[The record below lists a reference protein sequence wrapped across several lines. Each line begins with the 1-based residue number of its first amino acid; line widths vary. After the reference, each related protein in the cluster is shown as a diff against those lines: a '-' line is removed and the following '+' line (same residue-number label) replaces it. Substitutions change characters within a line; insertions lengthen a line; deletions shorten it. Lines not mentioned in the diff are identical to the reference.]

1 MSVYWKIVIPFM
13 LLVLAS
19 MTAMGIYL
27 VESIRDIQINNLR
40 YYLLNEVKLVADAS
54 LPGFLNSGEQNTLND
69 LSKSV
74 GREINA
80 RVTVIRQNGV
90 VVGDSEE
97 DPLVMENHST
107 RPEIIGAITSGVGES
122 TRYSTTT
129 RQNTMYIAVPIASQ
143 GKVLGVARV
152 ALPLTTVESSINGA
166 TVNIMW
172 ATAMAAFF
180 VILITFVIARM
191 ITSPIRELTR
201 AAQEISSG
209 NIDQKIQ
216 IQTNDEIGRLVLAF
230 NRMSLRLK
238 EMIKTID
245 DEKNKLAAVLS
256 SLADGVIMTD
266 YDGRIVFANI
276 AAERLFDFAVAK
288 AHGKSLIEVIHD
300 FKVAGILKDC
310 LRTSRDQSAQLD
322 YLGNRFLR
330 VVAVPLVSRKLN
342 GAILLFQD
350 LTEIRTLQT
359 MRKEFIGNIS
369 HELRTPLASI
379 KAIAETLQDGAI
391 GDKKLAAGF
400 LTKVD
405 NEVERM
411 SQIVTELT
419 ELSRIETGE
428 AKLKLETVNLNLL
441 IEDVVAHLFPQ
452 AERKNL
458 ALVAELSPVLAAV
471 QADKD
476 RIRQV
481 IVNIVHN
488 AIKFTQPGGKVVI
501 STRLDA
507 DSAITEISDTGI
519 GITKEDLPH
528 IFERFFKVDRS
539 RSSSGTGLGLAIA
552 KHTVQAHGGEIRVQS
567 EVGHGST
574 FSFNIPL
581 KSNSQVS

>member
-411 SQIVTELT
+411 SQIVTEL
-419 ELSRIETGE
+419 IETGE

>member
-1 MSVYWKIVIPFM
+1 
-13 LLVLAS
+13 
-19 MTAMGIYL
+19 
-27 VESIRDIQINNLR
+27 
-40 YYLLNEVKLVADAS
+40 
-54 LPGFLNSGEQNTLND
+54 
-69 LSKSV
+69 
-74 GREINA
+74 
-80 RVTVIRQNGV
+80 
-90 VVGDSEE
+90 
-97 DPLVMENHST
+97 
-107 RPEIIGAITSGVGES
+107 
-122 TRYSTTT
+122 
-129 RQNTMYIAVPIASQ
+129 
-143 GKVLGVARV
+143 
-152 ALPLTTVESSINGA
+152 
-166 TVNIMW
+166 
-172 ATAMAAFF
+172 
-180 VILITFVIARM
+180 
-191 ITSPIRELTR
+191 
-201 AAQEISSG
+201 
-209 NIDQKIQ
+209 
-216 IQTNDEIGRLVLAF
+216 
-230 NRMSLRLK
+230 
-238 EMIKTID
+238 
-245 DEKNKLAAVLS
+245 
-256 SLADGVIMTD
+256 
-266 YDGRIVFANI
+266 
-276 AAERLFDFAVAK
+276 
-288 AHGKSLIEVIHD
+288 
-300 FKVAGILKDC
+300 
-310 LRTSRDQSAQLD
+310 
-322 YLGNRFLR
+322 
-330 VVAVPLVSRKLN
+330 VSRKLN

>member
-1 MSVYWKIVIPFM
+1 
-13 LLVLAS
+13 
-19 MTAMGIYL
+19 
-27 VESIRDIQINNLR
+27 
-40 YYLLNEVKLVADAS
+40 
-54 LPGFLNSGEQNTLND
+54 
-69 LSKSV
+69 
-74 GREINA
+74 
-80 RVTVIRQNGV
+80 
-90 VVGDSEE
+90 
-97 DPLVMENHST
+97 
-107 RPEIIGAITSGVGES
+107 
-122 TRYSTTT
+122 
-129 RQNTMYIAVPIASQ
+129 
-143 GKVLGVARV
+143 
-152 ALPLTTVESSINGA
+152 
-166 TVNIMW
+166 
-172 ATAMAAFF
+172 
-180 VILITFVIARM
+180 
-191 ITSPIRELTR
+191 
-201 AAQEISSG
+201 
-209 NIDQKIQ
+209 
-216 IQTNDEIGRLVLAF
+216 
-230 NRMSLRLK
+230 
-238 EMIKTID
+238 
-245 DEKNKLAAVLS
+245 
-256 SLADGVIMTD
+256 MTD

-288 AHGKSLIEVIHD
+288 AQGKSLIEVIHD

-458 ALVAELSPVLAAV
+458 ALVAKLAPSLIAL

-488 AIKFTQPGGKVVI
+488 AIKFTQPGGKIVI
-501 STRLDA
+501 STRVDA
-507 DSAITEISDTGI
+507 DLAITEISDTGI

-581 KSNSQVS
+581 KSNSQVPQ